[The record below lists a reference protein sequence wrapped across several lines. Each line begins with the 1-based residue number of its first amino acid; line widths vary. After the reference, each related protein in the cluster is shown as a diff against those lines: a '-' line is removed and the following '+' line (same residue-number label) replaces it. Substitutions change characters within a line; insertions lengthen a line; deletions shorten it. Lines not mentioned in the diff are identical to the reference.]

1 VLSVKVGTPSA
12 VLDVH
17 NKVLILGHRGAA
29 ELPENTIPSFEKA
42 LKSGAHGFELDVR
55 QTADHKLVVVHG
67 AVVGSK
73 SVPASNYE
81 EIRGL
86 ENGFEVPLLEEV
98 LKKFAPKAFLD
109 IELKAP
115 GFEQAAVDLI
125 RAHGDPER
133 TVISAFDTDTLIK
146 VQDLFPELQL
156 GYIYNRTQD
165 EEARHNCPIEVVIPQ
180 FRLASRELIS
190 EVHEEGL
197 KVFAWT
203 VNEENEIERLLD
215 LGVDGIITDY
225 PERVAGVL
233 SRNSRKKA

>member
-1 VLSVKVGTPSA
+1 V
-12 VLDVH
+12 D

-29 ELPENTIPSFEKA
+29 EVLENTIPSFEKA
-42 LKSGAHGFELDVR
+42 LRNGAHGFELDVR
-55 QTADHKLVVVHG
+55 QTADRKLVVVHG

-73 SVPASNYE
+73 AVQSSNYD
-81 EIRGL
+81 EIRKLGD
-86 ENGFEVPLLEEV
+86 GFEVPLLEEV
-98 LKKFAPKAFLD
+98 LKKFAQSAFLD
-109 IELKAP
+109 IELKSP

-125 RAHGDPER
+125 RSYGNPE
-133 TVISAFDTDTLIK
+133 TTLISTFDTDTLTK
-146 VQDLFPELQL
+146 VQELFPDLQL

-190 EVHEEGL
+190 EVHDEGL

-203 VNEENEIERLLD
+203 VNEETEIERLLE

-225 PERVAGVL
+225 PERVVAVWD
-233 SRNSRKKA
+233 RHARKRA

>member
-1 VLSVKVGTPSA
+1 VE
-12 VLDVH
+12 

-29 ELPENTIPSFEKA
+29 ELPENTIPSFQKA
-42 LKSGAHGFELDVR
+42 LENGAHGFELDVR

-73 SVPASNYE
+73 AVQSSNYD
-81 EIRGL
+81 EIRQL
-86 ENGFEVPLLEEV
+86 DNGFEVPLLEDV
-98 LKKFAPKAFLD
+98 LKKFAQHAFLD
-109 IELKAP
+109 IELKAV

-125 RAHGDPER
+125 RSFGNSQ
-133 TVISAFDTDTLIK
+133 TTLISAFDPETLTK
-146 VQDLFPELQL
+146 VQDLFPDLQL

-203 VNEENEIERLLD
+203 VNEEAEIERLLD
-215 LGVDGIITDY
+215 LGVDGLITDY
-225 PERVAGVL
+225 PEKVAAVV

>member
-1 VLSVKVGTPSA
+1 V
-12 VLDVH
+12 D
-17 NKVLILGHRGAA
+17 NNVLILGHRGAA
-29 ELPENTIPSFEKA
+29 ELPENTIPSFQKA
-42 LKSGAHGFELDVR
+42 LENGAHGFELDVR

-73 SVPASNYE
+73 AVQSSNYD
-81 EIRGL
+81 EIRQL
-86 ENGFEVPLLEEV
+86 DNGFEVPLLEDV
-98 LKKFAPKAFLD
+98 LKKFAQHAFLD
-109 IELKAP
+109 IELKAV

-125 RAHGDPER
+125 RSFGNSQ
-133 TVISAFDTDTLIK
+133 TTLISAFDPETLTK
-146 VQDLFPELQL
+146 VQDLFPDLQL

-203 VNEENEIERLLD
+203 VNEEAEIERLLD
-215 LGVDGIITDY
+215 LGVDGLITDY
-225 PERVAGVL
+225 PEKVAAVV

>member
-1 VLSVKVGTPSA
+1 M
-12 VLDVH
+12 D

-29 ELPENTIPSFEKA
+29 ELPENTIPSFDQA
-42 LKSGAHGFELDVR
+42 LRNGAHGFELDVR
-55 QTADHKLVVVHG
+55 QTSDHKLVVVHG

-73 SVPASNYE
+73 AVQSSNYE
-81 EIRGL
+81 EIRKL
-86 ENGFEVPLLEEV
+86 DDGFEVPLLEEV
-98 LKKFAPKAFLD
+98 LKRFSQSAFLD
-109 IELKAP
+109 IELKSP
-115 GFEQAAVDLI
+115 GFEAAAVELI
-125 RAHGDPER
+125 RANGNPEK
-133 TVISAFDTDTLIK
+133 TLISAFDTDTLAKI
-146 VQDLFPELQL
+146 QDLFPDLQL

-197 KVFAWT
+197 KVFSWT
-203 VNEENEIERLLD
+203 VNEEAEIERLLD

-225 PERVAGVL
+225 PEKVAAVV

>member
-1 VLSVKVGTPSA
+1 M
-12 VLDVH
+12 D

-29 ELPENTIPSFEKA
+29 ELPENTIPSFDRA
-42 LKSGAHGFELDVR
+42 LEHGAHGFELDVR

-73 SVPASNYE
+73 AVQSSNYE
-81 EIRGL
+81 EIRQL

-98 LKKFAPKAFLD
+98 LKRFAKKAFLD
-109 IELKAP
+109 IELKSP
-115 GFEQAAVDLI
+115 GFEAAAVDLI
-125 RAHGDPER
+125 RSYGNPEK
-133 TVISAFDTDTLIK
+133 TLISAFDTDTLAKI
-146 VQDLFPELQL
+146 QDLFPELQL

-190 EVHEEGL
+190 EVHDEGL

-203 VNEENEIERLLD
+203 VNEEAEIERLLE

-225 PERVAGVL
+225 PEKVVAVL
-233 SRNSRKKA
+233 SRHSSKKA

>member
-1 VLSVKVGTPSA
+1 VE
-12 VLDVH
+12 

-29 ELPENTIPSFEKA
+29 ELPENTIPSFDKA
-42 LKSGAHGFELDVR
+42 LKNGAHGFELDVR

-73 SVPASNYE
+73 AVQSSSYD
-81 EIRGL
+81 EIRTL
-86 ENGFEVPLLEEV
+86 DDGFEVPLLEEV
-98 LKKFAPKAFLD
+98 LKRFAQSAYLD
-109 IELKAP
+109 IELKAA
-115 GFEQAAVDLI
+115 GFEGAAVELI
-125 RAHGDPER
+125 RSYGNPE
-133 TVISAFDTDTLIK
+133 TTLISAFDTDTLAKI
-146 VQDLFPELQL
+146 QELFPELQL

-165 EEARHNCPIEVVIPQ
+165 EEARHNCSIEVVIPQ

-203 VNEENEIERLLD
+203 VNEESEIERLLD
-215 LGVDGIITDY
+215 LGVDGIITDF
-225 PERVAGVL
+225 PEKVAAVL

>member
-1 VLSVKVGTPSA
+1 V
-12 VLDVH
+12 D

-29 ELPENTIPSFEKA
+29 ELPENTIPSFAKA
-42 LKSGAHGFELDVR
+42 LENGAHGFELDVR

-73 SVPASNYE
+73 AVQSSNYD
-81 EIRGL
+81 EIRKL
-86 ENGFEVPLLEEV
+86 DNGFEVPLLEEV
-98 LKKFAPKAFLD
+98 LKKFAQNAFLD
-109 IELKAP
+109 IELKSV

-125 RAHGDPER
+125 RSFGNAQ
-133 TVISAFDTDTLIK
+133 TTLISAFDPETLSK
-146 VQDLFPELQL
+146 VQDLFPDLQL

-190 EVHEEGL
+190 EVHDEGL

-203 VNEENEIERLLD
+203 VNEEAEIERLLD
-215 LGVDGIITDY
+215 LGVDGLITDY
-225 PERVAGVL
+225 PEKVAAVV
-233 SRNSRKKA
+233 SRNSRKKT